1 MDILNRLIAA
11 ASDAKASDMH
21 IHAGGTP
28 IVRLDGALVELGGRP
43 WDEETVRAAAN
54 SLMTEEQREYFEAHG
69 EVDLAVTNGNEA
81 RIRCNIFRQMGQTA
95 MAIRLLPIEI
105 PTPES
110 INLPE
115 TIVNLSKRKKGIVL
129 VTGPTGSGKSTT
141 LAALIHHINRTQ
153 NKHIITLEDPVEYI
167 HTNINSVIHHRQV
180 GTDTDS
186 FASGMRAALRQDPDI
201 ILVGEMRDLETI
213 STAISAA
220 ETGHLVLGT
229 LHTTSAG
236 GAVDRIIDSYPA
248 DQQQQIRVQIADVLE
263 AVVAQTLV
271 PKKGGGRV
279 AAHEIMLANT
289 AIKQLIREAKTY
301 QINSQIQLSGASGM
315 QLMDEALLRL
325 YKANMITKEYALA
338 AANDKASLSTR
349 L

>member
-1 MDILNRLIAA
+1 MDILNKLIAA

-220 ETGHLVLGT
+220 ETGHLVFGT

-325 YKANMITKEYALA
+325 YKSNMITKEYALA

>member
-1 MDILNRLIAA
+1 MDILNKLIAA

-69 EVDLAVTNGNEA
+69 EVDLAVTNGSEA

-220 ETGHLVLGT
+220 ETGHLVFGT

-325 YKANMITKEYALA
+325 YKANSITKEYALA

>member
-1 MDILNRLIAA
+1 MDTLNRLIAA
-11 ASDAKASDMH
+11 ASEAKASDMH
-21 IHAGGTP
+21 INSGSAP
-28 IVRLDGALVELGGRP
+28 IVRLDGALVELDGRP

-54 SLMTEEQREYFEAHG
+54 SLMNEEQREYFDAHG
-69 EVDLAVTNGNEA
+69 EVDLAVTNGSEA
-81 RIRCNIFRQMGQTA
+81 RIRCNIYRQMGRTTI
-95 MAIRLLPIEI
+95 AIRLLPISI
-105 PTPES
+105 PSPED

-115 TIVNLSKRKKGIVL
+115 TIVNLTKRKKGIIL

-180 GTDTDS
+180 GTDTDT

-220 ETGHLVLGT
+220 ETGHLVFGT
-229 LHTTSAG
+229 LHTTSAA

-248 DQQQQIRVQIADVLE
+248 DQQQQIRVQVADVLE

-271 PKKGGGRV
+271 PRKGGGRV
-279 AAHEIMLANT
+279 GAYEIMLANT
-289 AIKQLIREAKTY
+289 AIRQLIRESKTY
-301 QINSQIQLSGASGM
+301 QINSQIQLSGAAGM
-315 QLMDEALLRL
+315 QLMDEALIKL
-325 YKANMITKEYALA
+325 YKAGTISKEYALA
-338 AANDKASLSTR
+338 AANDKAGLSAR
-349 L
+349 M